1 MFLVG
6 IEETMNFSQLRES
19 LEDNSSLFYLLH
31 IHQVLCAT
39 LKEDHRNQ
47 SLDFVPYTVV
57 VLVPNT

>member
-39 LKEDHRNQ
+39 LKEAHRNQ
-47 SLDFVPYTVV
+47 SLDLVPYTVV